1 MPKKPTKGKVVKR
14 KATVV
19 AMPANSRKHV
29 DVKKANNGYVV
40 SSYSDKGEK
49 TFIAKTKAE
58 AKKHADKLLGL

>member
-1 MPKKPTKGKVVKR
+1 MPKKPTKGKVVKN
-14 KATVV
+14 KPVS